1 MEWLLETDVDAYADR
16 VLPWLGRDPVWNT
29 VPSTV
34 LTTRMDGTI
43 TAADLWL
50 AWLADDTGA
59 VAGMALRTP
68 PRGLLLPVL
77 PAGAAAEL
85 AGVAEPILP
94 AAAGPAG
101 EVAEFVAA
109 YTARTGA
116 TARVH
121 QSHRLFELPELIA
134 PPSTPGTLRAAADAD
149 AELCDR
155 WFADFA
161 AEAGVPNVPDPAATR
176 RVVAQG
182 RLLLWEVDGA
192 PVGLV
197 GHTPTV
203 GGVTRIGPV
212 WTPPEHRRH
221 GYAAAATAE
230 VARRLRPRG
239 RVVLFADRANR
250 TSTGVYER
258 IGFRPVGE
266 WEEWRLEY

>member
-121 QSHRLFELPELIA
+121 QSHRLFELPEPIA
-134 PPSTPGTLRAAADAD
+134 PPSTPGTLRAAGDAD
-149 AELCDR
+149 AGLCDR